1 MNLKIYYHG
10 IPDSLKE
17 LCFNLSKVNDY
28 TGEPYASCPPHSL
41 DIQYDKDI
49 FMKEGLKTINGRKL
63 GIYQIPINTIFIY
76 ISRINRLYCLKIRDN
91 FCDSIISEEQ
101 KQEMLAEYS
110 DIRDILNTESDHASA
125 YSISTSAN
133 TTTAS
138 NPVIS
143 ESFTNMKEGFQGNR
157 EMIDGKVKF
166 SGSVSNILKD
176 YTNTFE
182 EKNKPSK
189 LYR

>member
-1 MNLKIYYHG
+1 
-10 IPDSLKE
+10 
-17 LCFNLSKVNDY
+17 
-28 TGEPYASCPPHSL
+28 
-41 DIQYDKDI
+41 
-49 FMKEGLKTINGRKL
+49 
-63 GIYQIPINTIFIY
+63 
-76 ISRINRLYCLKIRDN
+76 
-91 FCDSIISEEQ
+91 
-101 KQEMLAEYS
+101 MLAEYS

-125 YSISTSAN
+125 YSISTSGN

-176 YTNTFE
+176 YTNTFGGE
-182 EKNKPSK
+182 E
-189 LYR
+189 